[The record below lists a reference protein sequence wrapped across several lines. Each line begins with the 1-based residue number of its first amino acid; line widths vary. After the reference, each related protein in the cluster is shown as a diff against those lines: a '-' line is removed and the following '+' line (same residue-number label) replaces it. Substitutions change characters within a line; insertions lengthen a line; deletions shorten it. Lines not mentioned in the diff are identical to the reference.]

1 MGSGRGG
8 GGAVVGGF
16 VEEVAV
22 VVGVGWVAGVV
33 AFWVPRCGDFASDIG
48 VWIGLL
54 GIEMWVFLG

>member
-1 MGSGRGG
+1 
-8 GGAVVGGF
+8 VVWGF